1 MENSDKTTQDQA
13 IAHEMMGRP
22 HDDDDDDVFVP
33 ASAAPPR
40 ARPHLDEKRRA
51 RRVNCCIV
59 LSTTLVG
66 TRVQQA
72 GSIKGISATM
82 LGCSNSAASVDNS
95 PNGPC
100 IIKKP
105 LYISPSD
112 APSHIW
118 LHSKSRSPHRTGAQ
132 GLFILQ
138 AQAGLIAASPTSLC
152 DAVTDDTQV
161 LPQGTSNQHGQPSPP
176 PPFR

>member
-1 MENSDKTTQDQA
+1 MQDQA
-13 IAHEMMGRP
+13 NIQEMMGRP
-22 HDDDDDDVFVP
+22 HDDDNDDDVFVP
-33 ASAAPPR
+33 ASAPPPR

-51 RRVNCCIV
+51 RRVNCRIV

-82 LGCSNSAASVDNS
+82 LGCSNSAASVDIS

-112 APSHIW
+112 APSRRTSGFIRNRAIAASHYRRTRP
-118 LHSKSRSPHRTGAQ
+118 LHFKHRGP
-132 GLFILQ
+132 
-138 AQAGLIAASPTSLC
+138 AGLIDSSTSLC
-152 DAVTDDTQV
+152 DAVTDDTQSV
-161 LPQGTSNQHGQPSPP
+161 AERDIESAWPT
-176 PPFR
+176 

>member
-1 MENSDKTTQDQA
+1 MQDQA
-13 IAHEMMGRP
+13 NIQEMMGRP
-22 HDDDDDDVFVP
+22 HDDDNDDDVFVP
-33 ASAAPPR
+33 ASAPPPR

-51 RRVNCCIV
+51 RRVNCRIV

-82 LGCSNSAASVDNS
+82 LGCSNSAASVDIS

-118 LHSKSRSPHRTGAQ
+118 LHSKSRDRRIALQAHKASS
-132 GLFILQ
+132 LQ
-138 AQAGLIAASPTSLC
+138 AQGAGGPHRLIDEFVRCC
-152 DAVTDDTQV
+152 D
-161 LPQGTSNQHGQPSPP
+161 
-176 PPFR
+176 